1 MREQL
6 GTLKAEEDSLR
17 KGLGIFK
24 IEQSPSHPLQAMEKV
39 CVHGFFVPCRRCVE
53 QYILVVEPLSKE
65 NTESMTIARCPS

>member
-6 GTLKAEEDSLR
+6 GSLKTEEESLR

-39 CVHGFFVPCRRCVE
+39 CVH
-53 QYILVVEPLSKE
+53 I
-65 NTESMTIARCPS
+65 ESTVATIVGYVM